1 MNEYEFTKKI
11 STKISNSLTT
21 LVVFTWNNF
30 WGNNEGDPGHD
41 DKEAGGK
48 VDLQQDWSSPP
59 HHLHL
64 NNVGFDQFC
73 HQCDISEGQISI
85 SPLSSKIIKGN
96 NGNNC
101 SEGLTDLKIFN
112 VLICDIRILKC

>member
-1 MNEYEFTKKI
+1 MNMNLQKKI

-85 SPLSSKIIKGN
+85 SPLSSKIIKDLPPMGIIA
-96 NGNNC
+96 
-101 SEGLTDLKIFN
+101 LTDL
-112 VLICDIRILKC
+112 LTY